1 MIDFEKCVELA
12 QQRLKD
18 VITAANKADSEEML
32 SLMKSSMLNELPIK
46 AKWKDNNTRLVI
58 DKYEFTIE
66 AFIQSDNITT
76 DRYCFFGPMPD
87 RDLPDDDFEFVQDI
101 LLGKTNVLH
110 WQFGPY
116 SRKKLHCLEDI
127 AHKYLEHECLMMS
140 NG

>member
-1 MIDFEKCVELA
+1 MVDFEKCVELA
-12 QQRLKD
+12 QQRLRD
-18 VITAANKADSEEML
+18 VITAANKADREEML
-32 SLMKSSMLNELPIK
+32 SLMISSMLNELPTK
-46 AKWKDNNTRLVI
+46 MEWKDNNTRLVI

-66 AFIQSDNITT
+66 KFLQSDNTTT

-116 SRKKLHCLEDI
+116 SSEKLHCLEDI

-140 NG
+140 ND

>member
-12 QQRLKD
+12 QQRLRD
-18 VITAANKADSEEML
+18 VITAANKADREEML

-66 AFIQSDNITT
+66 EFIQSDNITT

-87 RDLPDDDFEFVQDI
+87 RDLPDDDFEFVQNV
-101 LLGKTNVLH
+101 LLGKTSILH

-116 SRKKLHCLEDI
+116 SNEKLHCLEDI
-127 AHKYLEHECLMMS
+127 AHKYLKDEGLID
-140 NG
+140 

>member
-12 QQRLKD
+12 QQRLRD
-18 VITAANKADSEEML
+18 VITAANKADREEML

-66 AFIQSDNITT
+66 EFIQSDNITT

-87 RDLPDDDFEFVQDI
+87 RDLPDDDFEFVQNV
-101 LLGKTNVLH
+101 LLGKTSILH

-116 SRKKLHCLEDI
+116 SNEKLHCLEDI
-127 AHKYLEHECLMMS
+127 AHKYLKAECLID
-140 NG
+140 